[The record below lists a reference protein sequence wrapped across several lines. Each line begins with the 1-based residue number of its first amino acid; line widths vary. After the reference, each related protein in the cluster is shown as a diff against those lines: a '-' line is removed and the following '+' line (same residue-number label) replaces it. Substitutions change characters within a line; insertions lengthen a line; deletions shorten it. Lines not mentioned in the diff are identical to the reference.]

1 MDEYYDAF
9 GLNSPTGV
17 EIGESAPS
25 MASPA
30 YKEEIIKWQN
40 PEASAS
46 QISWTSGDTIRAAI
60 GQSVNS
66 FSAASMNKY
75 VATLANGG
83 TRYKMH
89 LIDSVKSADGTVTKE
104 TEETVENVL
113 EIGAENLQAVY
124 EGMRLVTQ
132 GDRGTLRTVFRNF
145 PITVAAKSGTAE
157 ENKNLSSHV
166 WFVGFA
172 PYEDPQIALTVM
184 IPFGDVTGSPAA
196 VTARNIIA
204 EYMGLNY
211 ESESGYMENYLT
223 E

>member
-1 MDEYYDAF
+1 
-9 GLNSPTGV
+9 
-17 EIGESAPS
+17 
-25 MASPA
+25 
-30 YKEEIIKWQN
+30 
-40 PEASAS
+40 
-46 QISWTSGDTIRAAI
+46 
-60 GQSVNS
+60 
-66 FSAASMNKY
+66 MNKY

-113 EIGAENLQAVY
+113 EIGTENLQAVY